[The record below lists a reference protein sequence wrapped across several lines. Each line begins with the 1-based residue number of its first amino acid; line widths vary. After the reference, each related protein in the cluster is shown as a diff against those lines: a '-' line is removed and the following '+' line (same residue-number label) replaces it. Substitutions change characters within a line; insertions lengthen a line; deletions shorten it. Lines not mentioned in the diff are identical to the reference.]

1 MIIRTKFNGYS
12 PDGSRRYY
20 KGGGGAKY
28 DNLEQLYAIQA
39 EQAKG
44 LMDQANQNVYPA
56 YNQLLDEAKGTGSIA
71 NQELAAGRAGADVMA
86 AQGGA
91 KKQLEQQLTSMGVNP
106 NDQKFANTMAAMDL
120 DAAGQKA
127 AAMTGAR
134 DKTRDL
140 GFAKMTDTVNA
151 GMGIGSNAV
160 AALNSAGGMANNIA
174 GLQQQGQA
182 NRDANLGNI
191 AALGTRL
198 LMNKGGL
205 VPKKG
210 CSTGGRGLK
219 IKGYNRGGIIGAMQ
233 GIKAAPPPAGAS
245 APSPLSRAA
254 SQVATGGGAPG
265 AGKMIEGVGNLVG
278 KVAPEAGNSISSFG
292 TGLRLGDKAQPA
304 IEAFQAA
311 AAPVG
316 GAAGAATAGEVA
328 GAAAQHGIT
337 AAGEQAAML
346 AAQEA
351 GMGTLAAAGAE
362 TAGAT
367 AASMGAGSA
376 IGGALSAAMPWVGG
390 ALLIGSA
397 LDLFADGGQVKSH
410 KIGGQQGADGVA
422 ESDTGGKVDG
432 PGGPKEDKVLARLS
446 PGEFVMPVATVK
458 MYGLDRLEKMRAIG
472 LRHEKQLGIR

>member
-1 MIIRTKFNGYS
+1 MIIRTKYNGYNA
-12 PDGSRRYY
+12 DGSRLLF
-20 KGGGGAKY
+20 KGGGGVKY

-39 EQAKG
+39 EQAKS
-44 LMDQANQNVYPA
+44 LMDQANANVYPA
-56 YNQLLDEAKGTGSIA
+56 YNELITEARGTGSQA
-71 NQELAAGRAGADVMA
+71 NQEVAAGRAAADVTA

-91 KKQLEQQLTSMGVNP
+91 KKQLEQQLSSMGVNP

-120 DAAGQKA
+120 DAAAQKA
-127 AAMTGAR
+127 SAMTGAR

-140 GFAKMTDTVNA
+140 GFAKLTDTVNA

-160 AALNSAGGMANNIA
+160 AALNSAGGMASNIA

-205 VPKKG
+205 VPKSCGKQV
-210 CSTGGRGLK
+210 
-219 IKGYNRGGIIGAMQ
+219 KGYNRGGIIGAMQ
-233 GIKAAPPPAGAS
+233 GVKAAPPPSGAT

-254 SQVATGGGAPG
+254 SQVATGGTPG
-265 AGKMIEGVGNLVG
+265 AGKAIETVGNLVG

-328 GAAAQHGIT
+328 GAAAKYGVS

-376 IGGALSAAMPWVGG
+376 IGSALSVAMPWIGG
-390 ALLIGSA
+390 AMLIGSA
-397 LDLFADGGQVKSH
+397 LDLFADGGEVKAH
-410 KIGGQQGADGVA
+410 KIGGQQGGDGVA

-458 MYGLDRLEKMRAIG
+458 MYGLERLEKMRKLG

>member
-1 MIIRTKFNGYS
+1 
-12 PDGSRRYY
+12 
-20 KGGGGAKY
+20 
-28 DNLEQLYAIQA
+28 
-39 EQAKG
+39 
-44 LMDQANQNVYPA
+44 MDQANANVYPA
-56 YNQLLDEAKGTGSIA
+56 YNQLLDEAKNAGSIA
-71 NQELAAGRAGADVMA
+71 NQEKAAGQAAADVMS

-120 DAAGQKA
+120 DAASQSA
-127 AAMTGAR
+127 AAQTGAR
-134 DKTRDL
+134 DKARDL
-140 GFAKMTDTVNA
+140 GFAKLTDTVNA

-160 AALNSAGGMANNIA
+160 AALNSAGGMASNIA

-219 IKGYNRGGIIGAMQ
+219 IKGYNRGGIIGSMQ
-233 GIKAAPPPAGAS
+233 GIKAAPPPAGVN

-254 SQVATGGGAPG
+254 SQVTMGGGTPG
-265 AGKMIEGVGNLVG
+265 AGKLVEGVGNLVG

-304 IEAFQAA
+304 IDAYKAASTATEATTA
-311 AAPVG
+311 
-316 GAAGAATAGEVA
+316 AAGAT
-328 GAAAQHGIT
+328 
-337 AAGEQAAML
+337 
-346 AAQEA
+346 EA
-351 GMGTLAAAGAE
+351 GTAAAAGAE
-362 TAGAT
+362 AAGTAAAGAEAAGAAAAGAEAAGAAAAGAEAAGAT
-367 AASMGAGSA
+367 ASAMGAGSA
-376 IGGALSAAMPWVGG
+376 IGGALSAAMPWIGG
-390 ALLIGSA
+390 AMLIGSM
-397 LDLFADGGQVKSH
+397 LDLFADGGEVKSH

-458 MYGLDRLEKMRAIG
+458 MYGLDRLEKMRALG

>member
-1 MIIRTKFNGYS
+1 MIIRTKFNGYAA
-12 PDGSRRYY
+12 DGTRRYF
-20 KGGGGAKY
+20 KGGGSVKY

-39 EQAKG
+39 EQAKS
-44 LMDQANQNVYPA
+44 LMDQANANVYPA
-56 YNQLLDEAKGTGSIA
+56 YNSLLEEAKNTGSQA
-71 NQELAAGRAGADVMA
+71 NQEIAAGRAGADVVA

-91 KKQLEQQLTSMGVNP
+91 KKQLEQQLSSMGVNP

-120 DAAGQKA
+120 DAAAQKA

-140 GFAKMTDTVNA
+140 GFAKLTDTVNA

-160 AALNSAGGMANNIA
+160 AALNSAGGMAGNIA
-174 GLQQQGQA
+174 SLQQQQQA
-182 NRDANLGNI
+182 NNSANLGNI

-205 VPKKG
+205 VPKSCGKQV
-210 CSTGGRGLK
+210 
-219 IKGYNRGGIIGAMQ
+219 KGYNRGGIIGAMQ
-233 GIKAAPPPAGAS
+233 GVKAAPPPSGAT

-254 SQVATGGGAPG
+254 SQVATGGTPG
-265 AGKMIEGVGNLVG
+265 AGKAIEAVGNLVG
-278 KVAPEAGNSISSFG
+278 KVAPEAGNSVSSFG
-292 TGLRLGDKAQPA
+292 AGLRLGDKAQPA
-304 IEAFQAA
+304 IEALQAA

-328 GAAAQHGIT
+328 GAAAEYGVS

-351 GMGTLAAAGAE
+351 GMGTLAAGAE
-362 TAGAT
+362 AAGT
-367 AASMGAGSA
+367 SAAAMGAGSA
-376 IGGALSAAMPWVGG
+376 IGSALSAAMPWVGG

-397 LDLFADGGQVKSH
+397 LDLFADGGEVKAH
-410 KIGGQQGADGVA
+410 TIDGQQGADGVA
-422 ESDTGGKVDG
+422 DSDTGGAVEG

-458 MYGLDRLEKMRAIG
+458 MYGLERLEKMRQLG